1 MLIDRK
7 RFFDHYRVHFSPTL
21 TQKQVDGY
29 DAIFDHYE
37 HLDLNDKRWLAYILA
52 TVYHE
57 TGTRMEPVRE
67 GFCST
72 DESSIKAVTDLY
84 NRGKISQNYAAPHP
98 NGNSYFGRGL
108 VQITWAE
115 NYKKLGNALGIGTQ
129 LYNNPSLALELN
141 MSVKILFKGMISGL
155 FTDYSLAS
163 FFNTTMTDWLPAR
176 KIING
181 MDKADVVANHAK
193 RFHTCLT

>member
-7 RFFDHYRVHFSPTL
+7 RFFDDYRVYFSPTL

-37 HLDLNDKRWLAYILA
+37 HLDLNENRWLAYILA

-57 TGTRMEPVRE
+57 TGRRMEPVRE

-72 DESSIKAVTDLY
+72 DEASIKVVTDLY
-84 NRGKISQNYAAPHP
+84 NRGKIRQNYAVLHP

-108 VQITWAE
+108 VQITWAD
-115 NYKKLGNALGIGTQ
+115 NYKKLGNALGIGTL
-129 LYNNPSLALELN
+129 LYDDPSLALDLT

-155 FTDYSLAS
+155 FTSHSLDD
-163 FFNTTMTDWLPAR
+163 FFNATTTDWLHAR
-176 KIING
+176 KIINR
-181 MDKADVVANHAK
+181 MDKADEVADYAK
-193 RFHTCLT
+193 HFHKCLV